1 MIEHHHTIKELP
13 VVFKLQSSLG
23 LVQQAETVIV
33 AYQATLKLKNI
44 SNAHQL
50 NKQETNYRSVSK
62 WKSNLTAVIGPR

>member
-50 NKQETNYRSVSK
+50 ISRKLITDLYQSGSPT
-62 WKSNLTAVIGPR
+62 